1 MSKVFE
7 DHIFTVQLR
16 PSDQPNSIYMIITN
30 ISDRPVCFLRRSI
43 DCKKFDFWIN
53 KNDEEETELE
63 DEHDYSF
70 IDDDDNFQ
78 DVRLSYF
85 EFIEY
90 IGLMPKISN
99 GSYEELLPGDTYER
113 AVRFDTLKSK
123 KVKCVRIFFKNSIYY
138 LEGTLE
144 TADESCFLSD
154 KNNVRSNVTIVD
166 FRKD

>member
-16 PSDQPNSIYMIITN
+16 PSERKNSIDVTVTN

-78 DVRLSYF
+78 DVKSSYF
-85 EFIEY
+85 RFRYKKIRPEDSIE
-90 IGLMPKISN
+90 N
-99 GSYEELLPGDTYER
+99 DTYDEISPGETYKR
-113 AVRFDTLKSK
+113 RVRCFK
-123 KVKCVRIFFKNSIYY
+123 KNDANCVRIFFRNNIYY
-138 LEGTLE
+138 REGTLE

-154 KNNVRSNVTIVD
+154 KNVRSNVTIVD